1 LVGAVGAAA
10 DVYVVAVTETGRVT
24 PDEGDGIARTD
35 YEDPVVEDLENSAVS
50 ENGSSGGLLERIDV
64 WFGS

>member
-10 DVYVVAVTETGRVT
+10 DVYVVAGRVT
-24 PDEGDGIARTD
+24 PDEGDEIARTD